1 MELKNSEIRELLLR
15 DHESLR
21 AELSKL
27 EVDLTRVTGDGVD
40 GKLKVRAQLDHVLDS
55 LRKHSERSLR
65 LLKPVIVDLDAWG
78 PLRAEQIDKEH
89 EELDAL
95 ATRFAE
101 IDISSEPKKWVE
113 EVRGMIFH
121 LREELDDAEK
131 GRLSPEV
138 LRDDVIVVDFGG

>member
-1 MELKNSEIRELLLR
+1 VELKNSEIRELLLK

-21 AELSKL
+21 TQLSTL
-27 EVDLTRVTGDGVD
+27 EADLERVSTGGAGETR
-40 GKLKVRAQLDHVLDS
+40 KVREQLDQVLDS

-89 EELDAL
+89 EELRDL
-95 ATRFAE
+95 ATRFSA
-101 IDISSEPKKWVE
+101 IDLTSAPTTWVE
-113 EVRGMIFH
+113 EVTTMIGH
-121 LREELDDAEK
+121 LREELDDAER

>member
-1 MELKNSEIRELLLR
+1 MELKHSEIRELLLK

-27 EVDLTRVTGDGVD
+27 ESDLKRVSAGGVD
-40 GKLKVRAQLDHVLDS
+40 GKRKVREQLDHVLDS

-78 PLRAEQIDKEH
+78 PLRAEQIDREH
-89 EELDAL
+89 EELDVL
-95 ATRFAE
+95 VVRFSA

-113 EVRGMIFH
+113 EVKGMICH
-121 LREELDDAEK
+121 LREELDDAER